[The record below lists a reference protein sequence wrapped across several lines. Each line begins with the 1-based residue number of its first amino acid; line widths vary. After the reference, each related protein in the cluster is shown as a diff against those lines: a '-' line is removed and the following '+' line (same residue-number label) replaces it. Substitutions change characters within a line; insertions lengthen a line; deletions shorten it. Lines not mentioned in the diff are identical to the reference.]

1 MKLFLHFFIGK
12 TSSNW
17 VEFEIFSVE
26 RISRLSQMTGSMA
39 AKDTM
44 LWDDSAL
51 LNAFNN
57 AMTKYRDIHK
67 SPSKETG
74 LGDAKTGT
82 EIVHD
87 GDNKATCDT
96 GFEEM
101 NKETIEDT
109 VRDLDISLPDYG
121 ATGQAEESLHNCT
134 PGQAA
139 ESQHNCTP
147 GQAAESQHNYTAGQ
161 PHGSES
167 YAAYHTWPSMQMDY
181 GDEHARLVSNYH
193 DLEKQRQEVLQQ
205 LYQFNGWNCQA
216 TNEQATS
223 SAQWNGYGSF
233 QGILGSAYYPQYCPT
248 LPYFHPYPHCWP
260 TQPPLCT
267 GACSHHALSASSGAG
282 ISNNEPHCQCWYTNA
297 TPPTKPNNRVEL
309 SKTLPAAD
317 DIAETILEAVKKA
330 TSMVKE
336 EMSSVDNEGQGEM
349 EIDKSVERS
358 SDADVTGM
366 LHAWFSA
373 GFYTARCLSR
383 KASVEKKH

>member
-1 MKLFLHFFIGK
+1 
-12 TSSNW
+12 
-17 VEFEIFSVE
+17 
-26 RISRLSQMTGSMA
+26 MA
-39 AKDTM
+39 AKDTT

-51 LNAFNN
+51 LDAFNN

-67 SPSKETG
+67 NPSKETG
-74 LGDAKTGT
+74 PGDAKTGIET
-82 EIVHD
+82 VDD
-87 GDNKATCDT
+87 GDNKETCDT
-96 GFEEM
+96 GFEEV
-101 NKETIEDT
+101 NNETIEDT
-109 VRDLDISLPDYG
+109 IRDSHISLPDYG
-121 ATGQAEESLHNCT
+121 AT
-134 PGQAA
+134 GQAA

-147 GQAAESQHNYTAGQ
+147 GQAAESHHNYTPGQ

-181 GDEHARLVSNYH
+181 GDEHARLVSNYY

-205 LYQFNGWNCQA
+205 LYQFNGMNCQV

-233 QGILGSAYYPQYCPT
+233 QGILGAAYYPQYCPT
-248 LPYFHPYPHCWP
+248 LPYFHPYPHYSP

-267 GACSHHALSASSGAG
+267 GASSHHAPSASSGAG
-282 ISNNEPHCQCWYTNA
+282 ISNNEPHCQCWYINT
-297 TPPTKPNNRVEL
+297 TPPTEPKNRVEP
-309 SKTLPAAD
+309 SKTLPAVD
-317 DIAETILEAVKKA
+317 NIAETILEAVKKA
-330 TSMVKE
+330 TTTVKE
-336 EMSSVDNEGQGEM
+336 EMSRVDNECQGEM
-349 EIDKSVERS
+349 EIDKSVEGS